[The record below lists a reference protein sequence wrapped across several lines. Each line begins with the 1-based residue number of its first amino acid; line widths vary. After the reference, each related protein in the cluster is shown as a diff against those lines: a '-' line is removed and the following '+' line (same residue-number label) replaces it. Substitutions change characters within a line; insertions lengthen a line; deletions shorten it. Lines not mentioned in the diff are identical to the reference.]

1 MSTDNSIILI
11 ETAGTLQEFCIQ
23 LEHQSLIAVD
33 TEFTRIRTYY
43 SALELIQIA
52 AEGVEFC
59 VDAAQCK
66 NLSVLQRLV
75 QVPARTIVFHSATQD
90 LDVLK
95 RVNLIPARVFD
106 TQIAAVL
113 CGYER
118 ISYQAMVDQA
128 LGVSLAKELTRS
140 KWHKRPFSRQQLEYA
155 MDDVR
160 YLIPLYNVLMEMLE
174 QKNRLKWI
182 EEECNRLL
190 EQQFVKLD
198 HSDVWKHFHAAGKL
212 PIPKQHIA
220 KKLLIWRDQQAR
232 KRNLPLQ
239 WVLSNQQV
247 MEIAT
252 VYPLGRKQLLEILG
266 LDSSTKKA
274 RWVPEL
280 LEILAS
286 QSLKTSEAVWKPGRL
301 PTKSEKKLASLI
313 LSELGKVASEENIPV
328 DLLCTRKEAIQLAR
342 HRNINNVRLM
352 SGWRKELAEERVRK
366 LIGF

>member
-1 MSTDNSIILI
+1 LSADNSIILI
-11 ETAGTLQEFCIQ
+11 ESAGTLREYCIQ
-23 LEHQSLIAVD
+23 LEQQSLIAVD
-33 TEFTRIRTYY
+33 TEFTRVRTYF
-43 SALELIQIA
+43 STLELIQIA
-52 AEGVEFC
+52 AESVEFC

-66 NLSVLQRLV
+66 DLSALQGLM
-75 QVPARTIVFHSATQD
+75 QLPARTIIFHSASQD

-95 RVNLIPARVFD
+95 RVNLIPARIFD

-118 ISYQAMVDQA
+118 ISYQAMVDQV

-140 KWHKRPFSRQQLEYA
+140 KWDKRPFSPQQIEYA

-160 YLIPLYNVLMEMLE
+160 YLIPLYDRLMEMLE

-182 EEECNRLL
+182 EEECTRLL
-190 EQQFVKLD
+190 KQFVESN
-198 HSDVWKHFHAAGKL
+198 HSNVWKHFHAAGNL

-220 KKLLIWRDQQAR
+220 KKLLIWREQRAR

-252 VYPLGRKQLLEILG
+252 VYPRERKQLLEILG
-266 LDSSTKKA
+266 VDSSTKA
-274 RWVPEL
+274 RWVTEL

-286 QSLKTSEAVWKPGRL
+286 RNRHSSEAVWKPVHS
-301 PTKSEKKLASLI
+301 PTKSEKKLASRI
-313 LSELGKVASEENIPV
+313 LREIGKVASEENIPV
-328 DLLCTRKEAIQLAR
+328 DLLCTRKEAIQLAH
-342 HRNINNVRLM
+342 HRKINNVRLM
-352 SGWRKELAEERVRK
+352 SGWRRELVEKQVRY
-366 LIGF
+366 LIET

>member
-11 ETAGTLQEFCIQ
+11 ETAGTLQECCTQ
-23 LEHQSLIAVD
+23 LERQSLIAVD
-33 TEFTRIRTYY
+33 TEFTRIKTYF

-52 AEGVEFC
+52 AEGIEFC

-66 NLSVLQRLV
+66 DLSALQHLV
-75 QVPARTIVFHSATQD
+75 QVPARTIVFHSASQD

-95 RVNLIPARVFD
+95 QVNLIPARVFD

-118 ISYQAMVDQA
+118 ISYQAMVEQA

-140 KWHKRPFSRQQLEYA
+140 KWNKRPFSQQQLEYA

-160 YLIPLYNVLMEMLE
+160 YLIPLYNVLMEMLA
-174 QKNRLKWI
+174 QKNRLEWI
-182 EEECNRLL
+182 EEECDRLL
-190 EQQFVKLD
+190 EQQYVELD
-198 HSDVWKHFHAAGKL
+198 QSDVWKHFHVAGKL
-212 PIPKQHIA
+212 PIHKQHIA

-232 KRNLPLQ
+232 QRNLPLQ

-252 VYPLGRKQLLEILG
+252 VYPRSRRQLLEILG

-274 RWVPEL
+274 RWVTKL
-280 LEILAS
+280 LEIIAS
-286 QSLKTSEAVWKPGRL
+286 QDRHSSEAVWKPGRL
-301 PTKSEKKLASLI
+301 PTKSEKKLASQI
-313 LSELGKVASEENIPV
+313 LSELGVVASEQNIPV

-342 HRNINNVRLM
+342 RRQIKNVRLM
-352 SGWRKELAEERVRK
+352 SGWRKELTAERVRK
-366 LIGF
+366 LIEI

>member
-1 MSTDNSIILI
+1 MSADSSIILI
-11 ETAGTLQEFCIQ
+11 ESAETLQEYCIQ

-33 TEFTRIRTYY
+33 TEFTRVRTYF
-43 SALELIQIA
+43 SILELIQIA

-66 NLSVLQRLV
+66 DLSALQCLV
-75 QVPARTIVFHSATQD
+75 QLPARTFIFHSASQD

-95 RVNLIPARVFD
+95 RANLTPARIFD

-113 CGYER
+113 CGYKR
-118 ISYQAMVDQA
+118 ISYQAMVDQV

-140 KWHKRPFSRQQLEYA
+140 KWDKRPFSQQQIEYA

-174 QKNRLKWI
+174 QRNRLKWI
-182 EEECNRLL
+182 EEECARLL
-190 EQQFVKLD
+190 KQIVELN
-198 HSDVWKHFHAAGKL
+198 HSDVWKHFHVAGNL

-220 KKLLIWRDQQAR
+220 KKLLIWRDQRAR

-252 VYPLGRKQLLEILG
+252 VYPRSREQLLEILG
-266 LDSSTKKA
+266 IDSATKA
-274 RWVPEL
+274 RWVTEL
-280 LEILAS
+280 QEILAS
-286 QSLKTSEAVWKPGRL
+286 RNRNSSEAVWKPIHK
-301 PTKSEKKLASLI
+301 PTKSEKILASRI
-313 LSELGKVASEENIPV
+313 LRDIGKVASAENLPV

-342 HRNINNVRLM
+342 HRKINNVRLM
-352 SGWRKELAEERVRK
+352 SGWRKELVEERVRV
-366 LIGF
+366 LIET